1 MSRIKLIS
9 PLGSLLIIAG
19 LLVPSSMLVESI
31 RTVPPNLETQ
41 LILGGTIFKVG
52 LVLWGLFLFIAG
64 PLWKSKLRADTF
76 VPSHGKTFG
85 AVILGIV
92 LFTAF
97 VMRLYNLDVG
107 VWFDEIATY
116 VSYMSLPFGEILQ
129 PMIIRIIIFSILS
142 LLVSRS

>member
-64 PLWKSKLRADTF
+64 SLWKSKLRADTF
-76 VPSHGKTFG
+76 YPS
-85 AVILGIV
+85 LGQTLGVVFLRFV
-92 LFTAF
+92 LFHTL
-97 VMRLYNLDVG
+97 VMRY
-107 VWFDEIATY
+107 F
-116 VSYMSLPFGEILQ
+116 
-129 PMIIRIIIFSILS
+129 
-142 LLVSRS
+142 